1 MTTSTPAFTAVVL
14 GAQGT
19 LGRALVEYLPQLG
32 IEVVA
37 AHTRASCDIVNHD
50 MVEGALLSSRPSIVF
65 NAAAYTNVDKAE
77 DDEDACYLANAL
89 APQNVAHACARV
101 GAKLVHF
108 STDFVFDGEQE
119 RPYDEFDPVSPL
131 GAYGR
136 SKVAGER
143 LVFAGCTQ
151 AFVVRVGCLYG
162 RGGRNFPSTI
172 LDRLKRGE
180 AIKADAE
187 RKASPTWVVPVV
199 QACAALARTEWF
211 GLYHGTAN
219 GETTWAD
226 YAHFLADKI
235 GAPTTNVSALPYG
248 ALSLKAARPRRAILN
263 NRMLR
268 LRGLDTMGTW
278 QDQAL
283 RFVQSEA

>member
-1 MTTSTPAFTAVVL
+1 MTTVPVSAVIL

-19 LGRALVEYLPQLG
+19 LGRALVDFLPRLG
-32 IEVVA
+32 IDVLA
-37 AHTRASCDIVNHD
+37 AHTRDTCDIGNHD

-77 DDEDACYLANAL
+77 DDGDACYTANAIG
-89 APQNVAHACARV
+89 PQNVARACSRV
-101 GAKLVHF
+101 GAKLVHY

-119 RPYDEFDPVSPL
+119 RPYDEFDSVSPL
-131 GAYGR
+131 GLYGR

-143 LVFAGCTQ
+143 LAQ
-151 AFVVRVGCLYG
+151 AAWAQTFVVRVGCLYG

-199 QACAALARTEWF
+199 EACAALARTDWF
-211 GLYHGTAN
+211 GLYHATAN

-226 YAHFLADKI
+226 YALYLAERI
-235 GAPTTNVSALPYG
+235 GVATTNVSALPYG
-248 ALSLKAARPRRAILN
+248 ALSLKAARPRRSILD

-268 LRGLDTMGTW
+268 LRGLDSLGTW
-278 QDQAL
+278 QDHAA
-283 RFVQSEA
+283 RFIEAER